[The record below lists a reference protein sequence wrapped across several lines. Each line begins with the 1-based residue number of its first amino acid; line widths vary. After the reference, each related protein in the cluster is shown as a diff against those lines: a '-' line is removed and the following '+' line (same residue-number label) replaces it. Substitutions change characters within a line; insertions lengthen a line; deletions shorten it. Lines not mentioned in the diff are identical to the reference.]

1 MKDLTK
7 EFMEKFKKENFLASP
22 RKETDVD
29 SPEDYTIKERK
40 FPRISMVQKP
50 ANSKQTSTISPLYGS
65 IKKEPRKKS
74 LKDLTY
80 FQL

>member
-22 RKETDVD
+22 RKETDGD

-40 FPRISMVQKP
+40 FPIISMVQKP
-50 ANSKQTSTISPLYGS
+50 ANSKQISTISLYMEVLRE
-65 IKKEPRKKS
+65 EPRKKS
-74 LKDLTY
+74 FKDLIY